1 MTFLQKLS
9 TSRPEL
15 LYIVR
20 GEDAGKHCWHYILVD
35 KMKVE
40 AFKKDL
46 KAAGIYLSQ
55 YGKILVSGWGEN
67 PPEDIDTKIK
77 AEYS

>member
-1 MTFLQKLS
+1 
-9 TSRPEL
+9 
-15 LYIVR
+15 
-20 GEDAGKHCWHYILVD
+20 
-35 KMKVE
+35 MKVE